1 MTTHANY
8 VRQGHLYL
16 YGKLEVLAMQSG
28 SVVVVVREL
37 NRNEPYPLGK
47 ELTVK
52 ASWLVP
58 KGMVYLHGQV
68 A

>member
-1 MTTHANY
+1 MTHVANAK
-8 VRQGHLYL
+8 QGHLYTL
-16 YGKLEVLAMQSG
+16 DGKEVLAMQSG
-28 SVVVVVREL
+28 YVVTVREL
-37 NRNEPYPLGK
+37 NRSEPYPLGK

-58 KGMVYLHGQV
+58 KGMVYLHGET